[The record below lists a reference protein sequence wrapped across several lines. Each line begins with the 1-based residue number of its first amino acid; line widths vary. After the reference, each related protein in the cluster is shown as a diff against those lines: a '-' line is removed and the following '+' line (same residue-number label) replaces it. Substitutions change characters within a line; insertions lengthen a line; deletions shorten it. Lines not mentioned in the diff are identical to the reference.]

1 MKSEQNQVLVHSQIS
16 SIKFIFLRTDKVD
29 VPARGA
35 SHTSVGEG
43 QGGPAGQGSARGWAS
58 PWRPPLWPQVRRVW
72 TGHYNPG
79 GGGALPF
86 RIPSSNP
93 PRPTVHDT
101 NITSGFP
108 TFLDEEMMVGS
119 GGGACPW
126 LSSDPQQNLDV
137 RNHPPSRFMAK
148 LDPLE

>member
-1 MKSEQNQVLVHSQIS
+1 METSTVATGQAC
-16 SIKFIFLRTDKVD
+16 VD
-29 VPARGA
+29 RALQ
-35 SHTSVGEG
+35 S
-43 QGGPAGQGSARGWAS
+43 
-58 PWRPPLWPQVRRVW
+58 
-72 TGHYNPG
+72 G

>member
-1 MKSEQNQVLVHSQIS
+1 MATGQAC
-16 SIKFIFLRTDKVD
+16 VD
-29 VPARGA
+29 RALQ
-35 SHTSVGEG
+35 S
-43 QGGPAGQGSARGWAS
+43 
-58 PWRPPLWPQVRRVW
+58 
-72 TGHYNPG
+72 G

>member
-1 MKSEQNQVLVHSQIS
+1 MLPFVKSEQNQVLVHSQIS
-16 SIKFIFLRTDKVD
+16 SIRIIFLRTDKVD

-35 SHTSVGEG
+35 SHISAGEG
-43 QGGPAGQGSARGWAS
+43 RGGPAGQGSARGWAS
-58 PWRPPLWPQVRRVW
+58 PWRPPLWPQVRLVW
-72 TGHYNPG
+72 TGHYDSG
-79 GGGALPF
+79 GGGGHYRSGYQNQNHPPPPPRPF
-86 RIPSSNP
+86 GIPSSNP

-126 LSSDPQQNLDV
+126 LSSDPQ
-137 RNHPPSRFMAK
+137 
-148 LDPLE
+148 